1 MIFFE
6 NYINV
11 RRIKVNEERINKTSK
26 SYKYNF
32 LSWAWNNWNFIFC
45 LAHKITYKCNFIK
58 MEKEI
63 DISGKKVVVKEIS
76 YLDSLEIAELRD
88 KEGLKAAIAKQ
99 MELSTNL
106 SKEEVEKLTMKEGAT
121 IQKIVNE
128 LNLDLENFQSPT
140 E

>member
-1 MIFFE
+1 
-6 NYINV
+6 
-11 RRIKVNEERINKTSK
+11 
-26 SYKYNF
+26 
-32 LSWAWNNWNFIFC
+32 
-45 LAHKITYKCNFIK
+45 